1 MSNANLWKCI
11 SVLGAST
18 MPEDKE
24 ATTSTSAFVW
34 LRVRSAS
41 LLRLRM
47 SDTTRAIRSS
57 TSGGNFGQMLQSRV
71 QSIAVM
77 IFWQAGH
84 VQDRYS
90 RECLKRS
97 GAEKCTVVYAR
108 QNSRNVQCSQSHR
121 RLAEKNGQDR
131 LKFAVD
137 HLVLTQCSR
146 RHSCQLLKLK
156 AKGESFQLA
165 AWRGVKDLSALTSCC
180 RSVMTSVTQDLSY
193 SFQPWL
199 GGQTHSNQ

>member
-1 MSNANLWKCI
+1 
-11 SVLGAST
+11 

-77 IFWQAGH
+77 IFWQDGH
-84 VQDRYS
+84 LQEDRCS

-97 GAEKCTVVYAR
+97 GAEKCTVVYAQR
-108 QNSRNVQCSQSHR
+108 HQ

-146 RHSCQLLKLK
+146 RHSCQLLNKGKLSV
-156 AKGESFQLA
+156 GSLVRSQGFVGPDLLLSFVDDQCHTGPFHTRLTLA
-165 AWRGVKDLSALTSCC
+165 RGPNP
-180 RSVMTSVTQDLSY
+180 Q
-193 SFQPWL
+193 
-199 GGQTHSNQ
+199 

>member
-1 MSNANLWKCI
+1 MSNENHRKHI
-11 SVLGAST
+11 SVLGTST
-18 MPEDKE
+18 MPEDEE
-24 ATTSTSAFVW
+24 ATTSTSDFVAS
-34 LRVRSAS
+34 RVRSAC
-41 LLRLRM
+41 LLRM
-47 SDTTRAIRSS
+47 CGTTRAIHSS
-57 TSGGNFGQMLQSRV
+57 TLGGNFGLQSRV
-71 QSIAVM
+71 QSTAVM